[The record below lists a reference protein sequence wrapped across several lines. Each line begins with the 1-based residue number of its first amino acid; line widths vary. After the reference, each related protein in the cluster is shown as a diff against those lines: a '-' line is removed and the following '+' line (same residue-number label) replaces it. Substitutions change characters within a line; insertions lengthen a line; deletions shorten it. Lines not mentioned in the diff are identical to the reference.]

1 MSDKMVFFENLII
14 FHTIAYASHNYDTLQ
29 ICPIYIYFTNHALN
43 TIPEF
48 LQSRKEIGIVIQ
60 KQFEGLVI
68 DKRHLSVGLFFDGV
82 LHNLKIDLSTI
93 YIVEVENLFHI
104 KFDNRIK
111 NQHISANDVQHISD
125 IDYLNKINQIEQI
138 LFKNNENIIYD
149 IGKNTNVLCQED
161 TTKIIDISDII
172 NDNEEKN

>member
-1 MSDKMVFFENLII
+1 MVFFENLII

-82 LHNLKIDLSTI
+82 LHHLKIDLSTI

-111 NQHISANDVQHISD
+111 NQHISAKDVQHISD

-138 LFKNNENIIYD
+138 LFKNNENIGYEIN
-149 IGKNTNVLCQED
+149 KNQYNIQYEED
-161 TTKIIDISDII
+161 TKIIDISEII